1 MIRLRD
7 LCFLCVFGNLQISV
21 IDKSIRN
28 NIALDCYCIGEQLFV
43 PNMKWN
49 IHLNLPSDHRCKNV
63 QIIELEYFFFRAFPN
78 TMQNYSYQYNT
89 SISGTWNLAAF
100 VIIKYF
106 ALRIKGAEK
115 SKKIIKSI
123 KWLNNTLNGLKWY
136 LPYLDIS
143 VIVCSNDDIDD
154 DDSSFFC
161 LRKL

>member
-1 MIRLRD
+1 MLLHWRTIV
-7 LCFLCVFGNLQISV
+7 CAEYEMEYTFKFAVGPSMQKCPNHWIGV
-21 IDKSIRN
+21 I
-28 NIALDCYCIGEQLFV
+28 
-43 PNMKWN
+43 
-49 IHLNLPSDHRCKNV
+49 
-63 QIIELEYFFFRAFPN
+63 FFRAFPN

-115 SKKIIKSI
+115 SKKIIKLI